1 MKGFW
6 DSGNV
11 LSLTL
16 VSIRIV
22 LLLLFRELSIYSVF
36 TSVPCYSLT
45 LKFHCAMKRLSN
57 RGNGKDEKTCYKAIP
72 VAQMKK
78 DGCLDSDINNANGDK

>member
-1 MKGFW
+1 MMLEVKTAVILRKERKRSDYESPKGFW

-22 LLLLFRELSIYSVF
+22 LLLLFRELSIYNVF
-36 TSVPCYSLT
+36 TSVLCYSLT

-57 RGNGKDEKTCYKAIP
+57 RGNGKR
-72 VAQMKK
+72 
-78 DGCLDSDINNANGDK
+78 